1 MPEGPEVAIITRGL
15 AKLLEGK
22 SVNQICFTSN
32 RFKKK
37 IPDGFTTLEKAL
49 PVIIKSIKC
58 KGKFIYWEFSNG
70 TYMFNTLGL
79 SGVWDKKKSKNVSMI
94 VHYSDKPVKGVT
106 KSSIEDGSHK
116 QGDLVY
122 FDDVRNFGTIKF
134 VGTKAEL
141 DAKLKTIGPDM
152 LHDKT
157 MTHDK
162 FKGIIKKQNDKNIT
176 VVLMNQKVMSG
187 VGNYLKSEVLYAAKV
202 SPHRT
207 CDTLKDAE
215 IRRLYN
221 EIRSKIKE
229 SFDLGGMSR
238 RDYRDVNGNVGTY
251 ADKLEVYGKKKD
263 KLGNEIKSITSK
275 DNRTTFWVENV
286 QK

>member
-15 AKLLEGK
+15 SKLLEGK
-22 SVNQICFTSN
+22 SVNQISFTSN

-37 IPDGFTTLEKAL
+37 TPEGFTTFEKAL
-49 PVIIKSIKC
+49 SVTVNAIKC
-58 KGKFIYWEFSNG
+58 KGKFIYWEFSDG

-94 VHYSDKPVKGVT
+94 IHYSDKPIKGVIKT
-106 KSSIEDGSHK
+106 SIEDGSYK
-116 QGDLVY
+116 QGNLVY

-134 VGTKAEL
+134 VNTKAEL

-152 LHDKT
+152 LHDMT
-157 MTHDK
+157 MTHSK
-162 FKGIIKKQNDKNIT
+162 FKDIIKKQKDKNIT

-187 VGNYLKSEVLYAAKV
+187 VGNYLKSEVLYSAKV
-202 SPHRT
+202 SPHRA

-215 IRRLYN
+215 IRRLYK

-251 ADKLEVYGKKKD
+251 ADKLEVYGKNKD
-263 KLGNEIKSITSK
+263 KLGNDIKSFTSK
-275 DNRTTFWVENV
+275 DGRTTFWVENV

>member
-22 SVNQICFTSN
+22 SLNQISFTSN
-32 RFKKK
+32 RFKKNT
-37 IPDGFTTLEKAL
+37 PEGFTTFQKAF
-49 PVIIKSIKC
+49 PVTIKGIKC
-58 KGKFIYWEFSNG
+58 KGKFIYWEFSDG

-79 SGVWDKKKSKNVSMI
+79 SGVWDKKKTKHVSMI
-94 VHYSDKPVKGVT
+94 VHYSDKPIKGVT
-106 KSSIEDGSHK
+106 STSLESGFKKEGE
-116 QGDLVY
+116 LVY
-122 FDDVRNFGTIKF
+122 FDDVRNFGTVKF
-134 VGTKAEL
+134 VTTKAEL

-157 MTHDK
+157 MSYNK
-162 FKGIIKKQNDKNIT
+162 FKVIIKKQKDKNIT
-176 VVLMNQKVMSG
+176 VVLMNQKVISG
-187 VGNYLKSEVLYAAKV
+187 VGNYLKSEILYTAKV
-202 SPHRT
+202 SPHRA

-215 IRRLYN
+215 LRRIYK
-221 EIRSKIKE
+221 ETRSKIKE
-229 SFDLGGMSR
+229 SFELGGMSR

-263 KLGNEIKSITSK
+263 KLGNEVKSFTSK
-275 DNRTTFWVENV
+275 DDRTTFWVENV